1 MTSIDSNTAVSSV
14 GGLPGGLPPGS
25 VALPPNTSINSQ
37 SGNNLTYSASMKN
50 KPRAPP
56 LAHSAKKS
64 VFSLSG
70 LSDHQN
76 SVAASSGLG
85 VKCNPGMGEGPQG
98 GLRIGNGPH
107 QAGRG
112 SNPGQHVTTT
122 SAVVSAAV
130 SGASQQQQSNMGGPG
145 SGARV
150 GGGAEPGKPSSLMLW
165 KKVQHCVVVGGAF
178 VSAATANQ
186 ANNGTVNEQHQSNP
200 QDQVRTG
207 VARLAATTTSSSVQ
221 PNIIQVQP
229 DQRTVLAP
237 K

>member
-1 MTSIDSNTAVSSV
+1 MHQTELLFLFLIVTEGHYDASFESEVLPVGPRADGKRSPSSQQSQQLTGRRSPSSQQVSQQQSVSAMTSIDSNTAVSSV

-85 VKCNPGMGEGPQG
+85 VKCNPGMGEDPQG

-130 SGASQQQQSNMGGPG
+130 SGASQQQQSNIGSVFGPI
-145 SGARV
+145 SF
-150 GGGAEPGKPSSLMLW
+150 LT
-165 KKVQHCVVVGGAF
+165 F
-178 VSAATANQ
+178 
-186 ANNGTVNEQHQSNP
+186 
-200 QDQVRTG
+200 
-207 VARLAATTTSSSVQ
+207 
-221 PNIIQVQP
+221 
-229 DQRTVLAP
+229 
-237 K
+237 

>member
-1 MTSIDSNTAVSSV
+1 MHQTEILFLFLIVTEGHYDASFESEVLPVGPRADGKRSPSSQQSQQLTGRRSPSSQQVSQQQSVSAMTSIDSNTAVSSV

-76 SVAASSGLG
+76 SVVAASSGLG

-112 SNPGQHVTTT
+112 SMQPGQHVATT

-130 SGASQQQQSNMGGPG
+130 SGASQQQQSNMGGSFGPI
-145 SGARV
+145 SY
-150 GGGAEPGKPSSLMLW
+150 L
-165 KKVQHCVVVGGAF
+165 
-178 VSAATANQ
+178 
-186 ANNGTVNEQHQSNP
+186 
-200 QDQVRTG
+200 
-207 VARLAATTTSSSVQ
+207 
-221 PNIIQVQP
+221 
-229 DQRTVLAP
+229 
-237 K
+237 